1 MNVKEF
7 LAVLEALKKRVEPH
21 AKHLNLLELQ
31 PTAIHFINMQLTQIK
46 KALVF
51 KDT

>member
-7 LAVLEALKKRVEPH
+7 LAILEALKKRVEPH

-31 PTAIHFINMQLTQIK
+31 PTVVHYINMQLTQIK
-46 KALVF
+46 KELVF
-51 KDT
+51 KNT